1 MARIKPAYKSQPAP
15 TVVSQ
20 GTVSRPKKLGKW
32 RPRVTAPNAT
42 PRVVNPWH
50 GVGTPD
56 A

>member
-20 GTVSRPKKLGKW
+20 GTVSKPKKLAKW
-32 RPRVTAPNAT
+32 RPRVDPANAPG
-42 PRVVNPWH
+42 RVVNPWR

-56 A
+56 S